1 MADTAQEQASEGDV
15 DHCFGDVD
23 AGLVVAHEPAPT
35 EHSGGSA
42 FNYPSLGQD
51 IKALLASETPHDVD
65 NKVEE
70 GDLVLELSAVIGAVD
85 EEMHYP
91 IFRPSN
97 RSDSAWFSS
106 RSRPYDPRVAGIQMA
121 SMDHETKAKG
131 ILFQAVSCV
140 LRPRKHN
147 SVPRCDFDR
156 LRTHRPRILGEP
168 HHAQDKEFNAHVRL
182 ARNRADRGGLAEN
195 WAARTVSHARSFAPG
210 PRFRRSATRGVGRRP
225 HQRPSTF

>member
-23 AGLVVAHEPAPT
+23 ADLVVAHEPAPT

-65 NKVEE
+65 KKVEE
-70 GDLVLELSAVIGAVD
+70 DDLVLELSAVIGAVD

-106 RSRPYDPRVAGIQMA
+106 RSRPYDAASLASTWPAWITKPRQRESFFKLSLACCGHGSTI
-121 SMDHETKAKG
+121 
-131 ILFQAVSCV
+131 
-140 LRPRKHN
+140 
-147 SVPRCDFDR
+147 RCPD
-156 LRTHRPRILGEP
+156 
-168 HHAQDKEFNAHVRL
+168 
-182 ARNRADRGGLAEN
+182 
-195 WAARTVSHARSFAPG
+195 
-210 PRFRRSATRGVGRRP
+210 ATL
-225 HQRPSTF
+225 TA